1 MAANYGVKRNDSLQ
15 DVRLPP
21 GPAREY
27 LPPRNSGFVEK
38 TMADNSL
45 DRFIAQVRRDW
56 GPLGSSLVQR
66 CRAGLAALTLADPR
80 EDWLAALQAERPAS
94 RELHRDA
101 AHGFLLLAHAEPGGL
116 YRPPHDHGRS
126 WVVYGVQSGTLE
138 VVTYAK
144 VPDEDG
150 HERLVARE
158 TGVLRPG
165 EARAYLPGDVHD
177 TRSLGDG
184 ALLLRFTERD
194 LGHED
199 RVGRRMT
206 RYEEREGEWRAPA
219 RAP

>member
-1 MAANYGVKRNDSLQ
+1 
-15 DVRLPP
+15 
-21 GPAREY
+21 
-27 LPPRNSGFVEK
+27 
-38 TMADNSL
+38 MADNSL
-45 DRFIAQVRRDW
+45 DRFIAEARGGW

-80 EDWLAALQAERPAS
+80 EDWLAALLAERPAS

-101 AHGFLLLAHAEPGGL
+101 VHGFVLLAHAEPGGL

-144 VPDEDG
+144 VPDVPDDERG
-150 HERLVARE
+150 AERLVARDS
-158 TGVLRPG
+158 GVLRPG

-177 TRSLGDG
+177 TRCMGDG
-184 ALLLRFTERD
+184 ALLFRFTERD

-199 RVGRRMT
+199 RVERRMT
-206 RYEEREGEWRAPA
+206 RYCERDGEWRAPL